1 MIPYYPYPYPPYRCL
16 RRPLFAPNGV
26 VATSQPLAAQA
37 GLSMLLRGG
46 NAVDA
51 AVAAAI
57 TLTVVEPASCSM
69 GGDVFALVWDGKML
83 HGLNGSGRSSAA
95 LTADLLRQRGHTEMP
110 DNGWPSTTV
119 PGAPAAW
126 YDLHARF
133 GKLPFAQL
141 FEPAINYAER
151 GFPVAPIAQYD
162 WQWSLAK
169 LPVGPEFEPCRAVF
183 APNGQA
189 PQVGEHWYS
198 EDMARS
204 LRLVAETNTQAFYQ
218 GDLADS
224 IVAFSRAT
232 GGFFSLDDLTQ
243 HTSAWVDPISTTYRG
258 VKIWEIPPNGQG
270 LAALLALNILEGFDL
285 PSRESAESYHLQIEA
300 MKLAYA
306 DAKRYIADP
315 ASMDISVEALL
326 SKDYAAVRRR
336 LIGAHALIPESGAP
350 IQSDTAYLCTADSDV
365 LMVSLIEST
374 FSGFGSGIVIPGT
387 GIVLQNRGS
396 GFTLEPDHPNGLAPR
411 KRPYH
416 TIIPGFLTRQ
426 GEPIGPFGVMG
437 GHMQPQGHVQVVVN
451 TVDYGF
457 DPQVALDAP
466 RWFWWS
472 DRYLK
477 VEPTVDPS
485 LVQRLSER
493 GHEVDV
499 DSDID
504 IFGRG
509 QAIWRLPSGGYIAGS
524 DSRADGCAIGY

>member
-1 MIPYYPYPYPPYRCL
+1 MIPYPYPPYRGL
-16 RRPLFAPNGV
+16 RRPLYAPNGI

-57 TLTVVEPASCSM
+57 TLTVVEPASCSL
-69 GGDVFALVWDGKML
+69 GGDAFALVWDGTTL
-83 HGLNGSGRSSAA
+83 HGLNGSGRSPAA

-110 DNGWPSTTV
+110 DNGWPTVTV

-126 YDLHARF
+126 SDLHARF
-133 GKLPFAQL
+133 GRLPFAQL
-141 FEPAINYAER
+141 FEPAVSYAER
-151 GFPVAPIAQYD
+151 GVPVAPVAQYD
-162 WQWSLAK
+162 WHWGLAK
-169 LPVGPEFEPCRAVF
+169 LPTDPEYEPCRALF
-183 APNGQA
+183 APTGQV
-189 PQVGEHWYS
+189 PHVGERWHS
-198 EDMARS
+198 ADMAQS
-204 LRLVAETNTQAFYQ
+204 LRRVAETNSQAFYQ
-218 GDLADS
+218 GELAELM
-224 IVAFSRAT
+224 VAFSRAT
-232 GGFFSLDDLTQ
+232 GGFLTPDDLAH
-243 HTSAWVDPISTTYRG
+243 HTSTWVDPISTTYRG
-258 VKIWEIPPNGQG
+258 VEVWEIPPNGQG

-285 PSRESAESYHLQIEA
+285 SSRAAAESYHLQIEA

-306 DAKRYIADP
+306 DAQHYIADP
-315 ASMDISVEALL
+315 ASMAMPVEALL
-326 SKDYAAVRRR
+326 SKNYAAARRR
-336 LIGAHALIPESGAP
+336 LISEHAQIPAPGAP
-350 IQSDTAYLCTADSDV
+350 LHSDTAYLCTADSDGM
-365 LMVSLIEST
+365 LVSLIEST
-374 FSGFGSGIVIPGT
+374 FSGFGSGLVIPGT

-396 GFTLEPDHPNGLAPR
+396 GFSLDPNHPNCLTPCQ
-411 KRPYH
+411 RPYH

-466 RWFWWS
+466 RWFWWA

-477 VEPTVDPS
+477 LEPTLDPAV
-485 LVQRLSER
+485 VQNLSER

-524 DSRADGCAIGY
+524 DSRADGCAVGY